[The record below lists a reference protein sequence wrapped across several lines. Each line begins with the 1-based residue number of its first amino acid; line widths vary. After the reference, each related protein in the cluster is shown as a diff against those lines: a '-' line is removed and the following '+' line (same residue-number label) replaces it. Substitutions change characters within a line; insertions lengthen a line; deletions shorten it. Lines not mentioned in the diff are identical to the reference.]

1 MLRNTLLH
9 SPFGRVGRRASG
21 RRGFLVFERT
31 SVVSKPDRPSPR
43 LGSTLPEGIGIDT
56 SMIRAAERNNCGA
69 VAFDSL
75 GPGLRALSEQTAAP
89 GSPAILFFRPAAIWR
104 RRRQIA
110 AGRALIWDAFPGVSR
125 TLAGARFVSPQ
136 ANECHCSA
144 AKNVKHKRPNFSSPN
159 TCVETNALW
168 ENEATT

>member
-1 MLRNTLLH
+1 MHH
-9 SPFGRVGRRASG
+9 SPTGKVVR
-21 RRGFLVFERT
+21 FLSFSFAKGYEH
-31 SVVSKPDRPSPR
+31 K
-43 LGSTLPEGIGIDT
+43 LTLPLGIGLYT

-89 GSPAILFFRPAAIWR
+89 GSPAILFFRPAAIW
-104 RRRQIA
+104 
-110 AGRALIWDAFPGVSR
+110 DAFPGVSR

-144 AKNVKHKRPNFSSPN
+144 AKNVKHKLPNFLSPN
-159 TCVETNALW
+159 TCVDTNALC
-168 ENEATT
+168 ESRA